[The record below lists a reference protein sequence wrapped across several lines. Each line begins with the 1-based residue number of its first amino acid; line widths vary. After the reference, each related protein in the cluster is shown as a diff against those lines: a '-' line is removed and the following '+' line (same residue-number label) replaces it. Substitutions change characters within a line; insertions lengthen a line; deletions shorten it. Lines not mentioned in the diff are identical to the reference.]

1 MNYPQID
8 HALTFL
14 TKPGDAITLQVPYHR
29 DIDLVVRHIIDRMG
43 KPLNFWT
50 PTYRRTVTRMEYPN
64 GVIRFESL
72 ASDVCGIGEDCVF
85 FIDRDHDRS
94 YYEWLEV

>member
-14 TKPGDAITLQVPYHR
+14 TKPGDQITLQVPYAT
-29 DIDLVVRHIIDRMG
+29 DIHLVRKYIKETWGQPSHEKWDYLDYNDRGIHFELLTDMMG
-43 KPLNFWT
+43 LGRNP
-50 PTYRRTVTRMEYPN
+50 
-64 GVIRFESL
+64 
-72 ASDVCGIGEDCVF
+72 CF

-94 YYEWLEV
+94 YMKWLEV

>member
-14 TKPGDAITLQVPYHR
+14 TKPGDTITLQVPYHNDVYLAMR
-29 DIDLVVRHIIDRMG
+29 YIVQTMG
-43 KPLNFWT
+43 KPT
-50 PTYRRTVTRMEYPN
+50 KQYRNGTMGYPN
-64 GVIRFESL
+64 GTIRFESVGSNDL
-72 ASDVCGIGEDCVF
+72 AGIGQDCVF

-94 YYEWLEV
+94 YLEWLEA